1 MMQSRTHNCG
11 ELRIENAGESVTL
24 VGWLENMREVGSG
37 LGFVVLRD
45 FYGTTQIVLETEEMV
60 KTAKAIN
67 KESTISVKGVVRE
80 RSSKNPKQ
88 ATGDIEV
95 VPETITVLG
104 RCRYNELPFEINHSR
119 EADET
124 ARLKYRYLDL
134 RNPEVKKNIIL
145 RCNVIAA
152 LRQAMTEH
160 GFLEITTPILTA
172 SSPEGAR
179 DYLVPAR
186 KHPGKF
192 YALPQAPQ
200 QFKQLLMTAG
210 FDRYFQIAPCFRDED
225 ARGDRSPGE
234 FYQLDM
240 EMAFASQ
247 EDVFAVCEDVLPP
260 VFEKFGTY
268 NRASKAPFTRIP
280 YLEAMEKYGSDK
292 PDLRIDLTVDD
303 VTETLKDCGFGPF
316 AGTVSKEAAENSN
329 GALTEGDSTNVRIK
343 AVVISDFKESRKFID
358 KTIADVEVQS
368 GNKAYW
374 FRMDENGELVGG
386 ISKFVAPI
394 KEKVVAAL
402 SLKAGDLVV
411 LSSGKLG
418 AAQKTAGVIVKTF
431 GAAVPGHMD
440 KEQYA
445 FCWIVDFPMY
455 EIGEESG
462 ELEFCHNPFSM
473 PSGGL
478 ETLLKAER
486 GEIDPLSITADQY
499 DLVVNGVE
507 LSSGAVR
514 NHDPEIMIKAFEM
527 VRLGEEDVK
536 AKFPAM
542 YNAFCYGAP
551 PHAGIAP
558 GVDRMVML
566 LAGEDSIREIIPFPM
581 NKNAQDIMMGAP
593 GYVTEKQLEELHIK
607 CTEVEE

>member
-1 MMQSRTHNCG
+1 MANV
-11 ELRIENAGESVTL
+11 GESVKL
-24 VGWLENMREVGSG
+24 VGWLENMREVGSN

-60 KTAKAIN
+60 KTAKAIT

-88 ATGDIEV
+88 ETGDIEV
-95 VPETITVLG
+95 VPESIEILG

-152 LRQAMTEH
+152 LRQSMMEH
-160 GFLEITTPILTA
+160 GFMEITTPILTA

-240 EMAFASQ
+240 EMAFATQ

-260 VFEKFGTY
+260 VFEKYGTY
-268 NRASKAPFTRIP
+268 DRASKSPFTRIP

-292 PDLRIDLTVDD
+292 PDLRIDLTVTD
-303 VTETLKDCGFGPF
+303 VTEALKDCGFGPF
-316 AGTVSKEAAENSN
+316 ATKAEDGT
-329 GALTEGDSTNVRIK
+329 DTNVRIK
-343 AVVISDFKESRKFID
+343 AVVVSDFKESRKFID
-358 KTIADVEVQS
+358 KTIGDVEVQS

-394 KEKVVAAL
+394 KDAVVSAL
-402 SLKAGDLVV
+402 SLKSGDLVV
-411 LSSGKLG
+411 LSAGKLT

-440 KEQYA
+440 KEKYE

-499 DLVVNGVE
+499 DLVVNGIE

-566 LAGEDSIREIIPFPM
+566 LAGEDTIREIIPFPM

-593 GYVTEKQLEELHIK
+593 GFVTDKQLDELHIK
-607 CTEVEE
+607 VDVPADAEE

>member
-1 MMQSRTHNCG
+1 MMQNRTHTCG
-11 ELRIENAGESVTL
+11 ELRLSDAGKSVQIC
-24 VGWLENMREVGSG
+24 GWLENVREVGAE
-37 LGFVVLRD
+37 LAFAVVRD
-45 FYGTTQIVLETEEMV
+45 FYGTTQVVAETPEMV
-60 KTAKAIN
+60 NTFKSIT
-67 KESTISVKGVVRE
+67 KESTISVAGTVRE
-80 RSSKNPKQ
+80 RASKSAKM
-88 ATGDIEV
+88 ATGEIEI
-95 VPETITVLG
+95 VPEKIEVLG
-104 RCRYNELPFEINHSR
+104 RCRHNELPFQINRSR
-119 EADET
+119 EADE
-124 ARLKYRYLDL
+124 AQRLKYRYLDL
-134 RNPEVKKNIIL
+134 RNPEVKNNIVL
-145 RCNVIAA
+145 RCNVVAA
-152 LRQAMTEH
+152 LRQAMTAH

-186 KHPGKF
+186 NHPGKF

-200 QFKQLLMTAG
+200 QFKQLLMTSG

-225 ARGDRSPGE
+225 ARADRSPGE

-240 EMAFASQ
+240 EMAFATQ
-247 EDVFAVCEDVLPP
+247 EDVFAVLEDVLPP
-260 VFEKFGTY
+260 IFAQYGTY
-268 NRASKAPFTRIP
+268 DRASGAPFTRIP
-280 YLEAMEKYGSDK
+280 YTEAMENYGSDK
-292 PDLRIDLTVDD
+292 PDLRIDLRVQD
-303 VTETLKDCGFGPF
+303 VTAVLGGCGFEPF
-316 AGTVSKEAAENSN
+316 A
-329 GALTEGDSTNVRIK
+329 EGNLVK
-343 AVVISDFKESRKFID
+343 AVKVSDFHETRKFID
-358 KTIADVEVQS
+358 KTLADVETVS
-368 GNKAYW
+368 GGKAYW

-386 ISKFVAPI
+386 ISKFVNPI
-394 KEKVVAAL
+394 KEKVVEAL
-402 SLKAGDLVV
+402 SLKANDFVA
-411 LSSGKLG
+411 LSAGKRE
-418 AAQKTAGVIVKTF
+418 AALKTAGVLVKTL

-478 ETLLKAER
+478 EVLLKAER
-486 GEIDPLSITADQY
+486 GEIEPLSITADQY
-499 DLVVNGVE
+499 DLVCNGVE

-514 NHDPEIMIKAFEM
+514 NHDPEIMIKAFEL

-542 YNAFCYGAP
+542 YNAFTYGAP

-581 NKNAQDIMMGAP
+581 NKNAMDVMMGAP
-593 GYVTEKQLEELHIK
+593 SEVTEKQLDELHIALVK
-607 CTEVEE
+607 PEE